1 MIGIQSTLKSAL
13 NAKFLSKYK
22 GALKDIMERKAGKCL
37 KNVYTLAEA
46 ACMLSIS
53 LTLVAQDHKVWTED
67 IEKVCSR
74 RNKVCSRRNKVN
86 GRFILAET
94 SIGLVRLAL
103 KSMLL
108 YIVAKQAL
116 WSRWWKVEC
125 CL

>member
-74 RNKVCSRRNKVN
+74 RNKVN